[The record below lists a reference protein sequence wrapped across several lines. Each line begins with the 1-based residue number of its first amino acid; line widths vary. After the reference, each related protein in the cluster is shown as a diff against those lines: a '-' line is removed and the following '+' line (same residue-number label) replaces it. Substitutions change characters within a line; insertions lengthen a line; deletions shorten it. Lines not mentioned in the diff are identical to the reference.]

1 MLIVGLNVDV
11 LCQQRRSTGTRRTLG
26 SINVCTFLVDK
37 RNLVPGLSAKRS
49 ELHAGREHVR
59 PFGRKCDHAAP

>member
-1 MLIVGLNVDV
+1 MLMCYVNRGDRPELVGHVVQLMCV
-11 LCQQRRSTGTRRTLG
+11 LFLLTR
-26 SINVCTFLVDK
+26 
-37 RNLVPGLSAKRS
+37 RNLVPGLSPKRS